1 MASVE
6 TKADAKYKAQ
16 QVKAKR
22 QIKALQAN
30 KNRTPAQ
37 TRKLKELQIFRRS
50 LPPSKKAQV
59 KKNIETATDIGL
71 TALTFVPGLAAF
83 GLGAK
88 AIQTGIK
95 AGKIFYKVGK
105 KTYKSKDAAEAAVK
119 KLEASKEINP
129 LTGLYSSKQR
139 AKDTAALKGKTT
151 KGITKTEATKEA
163 LETSAKRLAK
173 GAGGATL
180 IAAIAN
186 KEKKVPKVSVTSK
199 PKAESKP
206 NKPKTA
212 PQPKAESKPQ
222 VTPKPKA
229 APAKVP
235 KVTSKV
241 VPKGTS
247 KVAPKGTSKVAPSL
261 DKLSFSKAFNESRD
275 EHGGP
280 GGVFT
285 WRGKKYQTNIKGEA
299 YVKNPK
305 SVWKT
310 KPSVKGGRRFER
322 EKPGERA
329 EAKSLQTEVDKAWET
344 IKNMKT
350 GGKVTNPARIKST
363 IRMTNGGGVG
373 SKLIDDIY
381 KEKAGFFSEEMPKG
395 KVSQMKKRVVP
406 KPNVKQGVKPYAL
419 TDSLRQERALQKI
432 LKKKGISMEEF
443 EEQFK
448 DKRTIGDHAKELIK
462 SGKIKKQ
469 RFSYSKKG
477 KTAAKRKRKK

>member
-105 KTYKSKDAAEAAVK
+105 KTYKSKDAAVAAAK
-119 KLEASKEINP
+119 KLEAAKKINP
-129 LTGLYSSKQR
+129 KTGLYSSKQR
-139 AKDTAALKGKTT
+139 AKDTAALKRKTT
-151 KGITKTEATKEA
+151 EGITKTEATKEA
-163 LETSAKRLAK
+163 LETLTKRLAK
-173 GAGGATL
+173 GAGGAGGIAT

-186 KEKKVPKVSVTSK
+186 QEEKVPKVPVT
-199 PKAESKP
+199 
-206 NKPKTA
+206 
-212 PQPKAESKPQ
+212 
-222 VTPKPKA
+222 
-229 APAKVP
+229 KVAFKP
-235 KVTSKV
+235 KVTTKTASKV
-241 VPKGTS
+241 
-247 KVAPKGTSKVAPSL
+247 TSKVAPSL
-261 DKLSFSKAFNESRD
+261 DKLSFRKAFNKSRA

-285 WRGKKYQTNIKGEA
+285 WRGKKYQTNIKGED

-310 KPSVKGGRRFER
+310 KPSVKGGRGFEGG
-322 EKPGERA
+322 KPRERA
-329 EAKSLQTEVDKAWET
+329 KAKAKLTQTEKKLRDFASQVEEEWKT
-344 IKNMKT
+344 TVKNMKT

-363 IRMTNGGGVG
+363 IRMASGGGVG

-381 KEKAGFFSEEMPKG
+381 NA
-395 KVSQMKKRVVP
+395 
-406 KPNVKQGVKPYAL
+406 
-419 TDSLRQERALQKI
+419 
-432 LKKKGISMEEF
+432 
-443 EEQFK
+443 
-448 DKRTIGDHAKELIK
+448 
-462 SGKIKKQ
+462 
-469 RFSYSKKG
+469 
-477 KTAAKRKRKK
+477 

>member
-105 KTYKSKDAAEAAVK
+105 KTYKSKDAAVAAAKELKAAK
-119 KLEASKEINP
+119 KINP
-129 LTGLYSSKQR
+129 KTGLYSSKQR

-173 GAGGATL
+173 GAGGAGGIAA

-186 KEKKVPKVSVTSK
+186 KEKSKVET
-199 PKAESKP
+199 
-206 NKPKTA
+206 
-212 PQPKAESKPQ
+212 
-222 VTPKPKA
+222 KA

-235 KVTSKV
+235 PKKV
-241 VPKGTS
+241 VPA
-247 KVAPKGTSKVAPSL
+247 KVPPIKKKVAPSL
-261 DKLSFSKAFNESRD
+261 DKLSFSKAFNKSRA

-285 WRGKKYQTNIKGEA
+285 YRGKKYQTNIKGEA

-310 KPSVKGGRRFER
+310 KPSVKGGRGFER
-322 EKPGERA
+322 EKSGERA
-329 EAKSLQTEVDKAWET
+329 EAKSLQTEVNKAWET

-363 IRMTNGGGVG
+363 IRMTSGGGVG

-381 KEKAGFFSEEMPKG
+381 NA
-395 KVSQMKKRVVP
+395 
-406 KPNVKQGVKPYAL
+406 
-419 TDSLRQERALQKI
+419 
-432 LKKKGISMEEF
+432 
-443 EEQFK
+443 
-448 DKRTIGDHAKELIK
+448 
-462 SGKIKKQ
+462 
-469 RFSYSKKG
+469 
-477 KTAAKRKRKK
+477 

>member
-1 MASVE
+1 MASTELSPSFLKDLKKLLFGSESTSKAKAAPAKVPSKKVKSKVE
-6 TKADAKYKAQ
+6 TKADAKYKVQ

-37 TRKLKELQIFRRS
+37 TRKLKELQIFRTS

-105 KTYKSKDAAEAAVK
+105 KTYKSKGAAEAAVK
-119 KLEASKEINP
+119 KLEAAKKINP

-139 AKDTAALKGKTT
+139 AKDTAALKRKTT
-151 KGITKTEATKEA
+151 KGIKKTDAQKTA

-173 GAGGATL
+173 GAGGAGGIAA

-186 KEKKVPKVSVTSK
+186 QEKSKVET
-199 PKAESKP
+199 
-206 NKPKTA
+206 
-212 PQPKAESKPQ
+212 
-222 VTPKPKA
+222 KA

-235 KVTSKV
+235 KGTSKV

-247 KVAPKGTSKVAPSL
+247 KVAPKVTSKVAPSL
-261 DKLSFSKAFNESRD
+261 DKLSFSKAFNKSRD

-310 KPSVKGGRRFER
+310 KPSVKGGRGFER
-322 EKPGERA
+322 ENLGERA
-329 EAKSLQTEVDKAWET
+329 EAKSLQTEVNKAWET

-363 IRMTNGGGVG
+363 IRMTSGGGVG

-381 KEKAGFFSEEMPKG
+381 NA
-395 KVSQMKKRVVP
+395 
-406 KPNVKQGVKPYAL
+406 
-419 TDSLRQERALQKI
+419 
-432 LKKKGISMEEF
+432 
-443 EEQFK
+443 
-448 DKRTIGDHAKELIK
+448 
-462 SGKIKKQ
+462 
-469 RFSYSKKG
+469 
-477 KTAAKRKRKK
+477 

>member
-1 MASVE
+1 MGWREDTAARARKQRGSLQERMAKSE
-6 TKADAKYKAQ
+6 TNIYGKGGPKGYATLSDKKKKKMSEARWKKLTPTQKKQYKE
-16 QVKAKR
+16 VSDNV
-22 QIKALQAN
+22 I
-30 KNRTPAQ
+30 
-37 TRKLKELQIFRRS
+37 
-50 LPPSKKAQV
+50 
-59 KKNIETATDIGL
+59 
-71 TALTFVPGLAAF
+71 TALTFVPGF

-88 AIQTGIK
+88 AITTGIK
-95 AGKIFYKVGK
+95 AGKTVYKVGK
-105 KTYKSKDAAEAAVK
+105 KTYKSKVAAEAAVK
-119 KLEASKEINP
+119 ELKAAKKINP
-129 LTGLYSSKQR
+129 KTGLYSSKQR

-310 KPSVKGGRRFER
+310 KPSVKGGRGLEGG
-322 EKPGERA
+322 KPGERA
-329 EAKSLQTEVDKAWET
+329 KAKAKLTQTEKKLRDFASQVEEEWKT
-344 IKNMKT
+344 TVKNMKT

-363 IRMTNGGGVG
+363 IRMASGGGVG

-381 KEKAGFFSEEMPKG
+381 NA
-395 KVSQMKKRVVP
+395 
-406 KPNVKQGVKPYAL
+406 
-419 TDSLRQERALQKI
+419 
-432 LKKKGISMEEF
+432 
-443 EEQFK
+443 
-448 DKRTIGDHAKELIK
+448 
-462 SGKIKKQ
+462 
-469 RFSYSKKG
+469 
-477 KTAAKRKRKK
+477 

>member
-95 AGKIFYKVGK
+95 AGKIFYKVGN
-105 KTYKSKDAAEAAVK
+105 KTFKSKDAAITAAK
-119 KLEASKEINP
+119 KIKAKLP
-129 LTGLYSSKQR
+129 PR
-139 AKDTAALKGKTT
+139 AKGKLSVEARGRERVARKEAQKKATTVLRTAATKGINKTDAQKAALKTLT
-151 KGITKTEATKEA
+151 
-163 LETSAKRLAK
+163 KRLAK
-173 GAGGATL
+173 GAGGAGGIAA

-186 KEKKVPKVSVTSK
+186 QEKSKVET
-199 PKAESKP
+199 
-206 NKPKTA
+206 
-212 PQPKAESKPQ
+212 
-222 VTPKPKA
+222 KA

-235 KVTSKV
+235 PIKKKV
-241 VPKGTS
+241 VPA
-247 KVAPKGTSKVAPSL
+247 KVPPIKKKVAPSL
-261 DKLSFSKAFNESRD
+261 DKLSFRKAFNESRD

-285 WRGKKYQTNIKGEA
+285 WRGKKYQTNIKGED

-310 KPSVKGGRRFER
+310 KPSVKGGRGFITENL
-322 EKPGERA
+322 GERA
-329 EAKSLQTEVDKAWET
+329 EAKSLQTEVNKAWET

-381 KEKAGFFSEEMPKG
+381 NA
-395 KVSQMKKRVVP
+395 
-406 KPNVKQGVKPYAL
+406 
-419 TDSLRQERALQKI
+419 
-432 LKKKGISMEEF
+432 
-443 EEQFK
+443 
-448 DKRTIGDHAKELIK
+448 
-462 SGKIKKQ
+462 
-469 RFSYSKKG
+469 
-477 KTAAKRKRKK
+477 